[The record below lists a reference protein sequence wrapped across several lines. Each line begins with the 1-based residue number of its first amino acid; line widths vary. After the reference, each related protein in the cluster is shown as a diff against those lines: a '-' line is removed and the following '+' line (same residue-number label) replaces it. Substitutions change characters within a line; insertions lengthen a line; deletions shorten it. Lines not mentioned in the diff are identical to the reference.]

1 MTAAI
6 LTSRHGTHA
15 VPGRVIWPAAVLACV
30 LIADGL
36 RRLWRRAGR

>member
-1 MTAAI
+1 VTAAI

-15 VPGRVIWPAAVLACV
+15 VPGWVLWPAAVLACA
-30 LIADGL
+30 LITDGL

>member
-6 LTSRHGTHA
+6 LASGHGTHP
-15 VPGRVIWPAAVLACV
+15 VPGWVWPAAVLTAV

>member
-6 LTSRHGTHA
+6 LASHHGTHA
-15 VPGRVIWPAAVLACV
+15 VPGWVIWRAAFLACV
-30 LIADGL
+30 LMADGL